1 MKNLEAN
8 KKTSVRPK
16 KKRRGGEGSIKDRKE
31 GRSEGKIGK
40 EKKRKKEGK
49 DQIKY

>member
-16 KKRRGGEGSIKDRKE
+16 KKKEGGGEGSIKDRKE

-40 EKKRKKEGK
+40 EKKREKRKEK
-49 DQIKY
+49 IR